1 MRVLRF
7 DSVGG
12 ASGDMIL
19 STLVALGVQ
28 PEKLETMLS
37 TLAMESFSLQVETTI
52 DRGLSG
58 TRVTVDIP
66 EEHHP
71 HRGLRE
77 ISEIIVQADLPA
89 PVEAMSLRVFERL
102 AEAEATVHGTT
113 PDRIHFHEVG
123 AMDAIVDIVGSC
135 AGLYL
140 LNVDRVEIGPLPIG
154 RGCTTCAHGELP
166 LPVPAVAQLLQNFSC
181 VQTEEPFELVTPTG
195 AALLTAWAQ
204 DPTEHISNAPVVT
217 CVGYGLGQR
226 QLSGRANALRG
237 MLLTD
242 RDAGDDQAGT
252 CLVLECN
259 LDDTVPELLGSL
271 CRQLLQQ
278 GALDVFTT
286 PVQMKKQRPGTVL
299 TVLANAADR
308 EAFVDA
314 ILRETTTFGIRSYNV
329 ERIMLMRRIE
339 TVATPYGSIRVK
351 VGTWKGR
358 DITRSPEHDDCV
370 VAAESAG
377 VSVRT
382 VFEAAFCIANGQ
394 ESEA

>member
-1 MRVLRF
+1 
-7 DSVGG
+7 
-12 ASGDMIL
+12 
-19 STLVALGVQ
+19 
-28 PEKLETMLS
+28 
-37 TLAMESFSLQVETTI
+37 
-52 DRGLSG
+52 
-58 TRVTVDIP
+58 
-66 EEHHP
+66 
-71 HRGLRE
+71 
-77 ISEIIVQADLPA
+77 
-89 PVEAMSLRVFERL
+89 
-102 AEAEATVHGTT
+102 
-113 PDRIHFHEVG
+113 
-123 AMDAIVDIVGSC
+123 
-135 AGLYL
+135 
-140 LNVDRVEIGPLPIG
+140 
-154 RGCTTCAHGELP
+154 
-166 LPVPAVAQLLQNFSC
+166 
-181 VQTEEPFELVTPTG
+181 
-195 AALLTAWAQ
+195 
-204 DPTEHISNAPVVT
+204 
-217 CVGYGLGQR
+217 
-226 QLSGRANALRG
+226 

-314 ILRETTTFGIRSYNV
+314 IFRETTTFGIRSYNV